1 VLGSQVGKDQ
11 DSHWTLR
18 SAAANRKH
26 DYYHYQNPKKKKRE
40 YKEIEIGPLFLVNV
54 RRLAMLLPFMMTA
67 GPEIT

>member
-11 DSHWTLR
+11 DGHWTLC
-18 SAAANRKH
+18 SAAATVSMTTITTKT
-26 DYYHYQNPKKKKRE
+26 QKKKRE
-40 YKEIEIGPLFLVNV
+40 YKEIEISPLFLMNV